1 MRCRLAKVL
10 AAVTGVLVVLLSLLF
25 ALRQAG

>member
-1 MRCRLAKVL
+1 MRCRLARIL
-10 AAVTGVLVVLLSLLF
+10 AAVTGILVVLLSFLF